1 MQRRPGALDVTDGDA
16 VIELSDVT
24 RVHRSGDLAVRAL
37 GGVSFVVRD
46 GEFVAIMGAS
56 GSGKTT
62 LLGILGLLDRP
73 TSGRY
78 RLVDEQ
84 VAALSESRRARIRGR
99 RIGFVFQAFN
109 LIPRATA
116 FRNVELPLV
125 YARVGGRERRERVL
139 EALAEVGLSKRA
151 GHPPAQLSG
160 GEQQRVAIARA
171 LVVRPSVV
179 LADEPT
185 GNLDS
190 ASAGDVLSVLERLNA
205 QGTTIVVV
213 THSDEVAGRAAR
225 ILRLADGLIVQDEP
239 VGRTLT
245 LEASP

>member
-1 MQRRPGALDVTDGDA
+1 VSAA
-16 VIELSDVT
+16 SVIELSEVT
-24 RVHRSGDLAVRAL
+24 KVHRSGDVTVAAL
-37 GGVSFVVRD
+37 GGVGFAVRE

-73 TSGRY
+73 TSGSY
-78 RLVDEQ
+78 RLVGTEVAKLDET
-84 VAALSESRRARIRGR
+84 ARAHIRGR
-99 RIGFVFQAFN
+99 RIGFVFQAYN

-116 FRNVELPLV
+116 FKNVELPLV
-125 YARVGGRERRERVL
+125 YSGVRASDRRARVL
-139 EALAEVGLSKRA
+139 EALAEVGLSERVR
-151 GHPPAQLSG
+151 HVPTQLSG

-190 ASAGDVLSVLERLNA
+190 TSEGDVLAILERLNG
-205 QGTTIVVV
+205 QGATIVMV
-213 THSDEVAGRAAR
+213 THSNEVAEHASR
-225 ILRLADGLIVQDEP
+225 IVRLADGLVVADEA
-239 VGRTLT
+239 
-245 LEASP
+245 LERPPLALEVAR